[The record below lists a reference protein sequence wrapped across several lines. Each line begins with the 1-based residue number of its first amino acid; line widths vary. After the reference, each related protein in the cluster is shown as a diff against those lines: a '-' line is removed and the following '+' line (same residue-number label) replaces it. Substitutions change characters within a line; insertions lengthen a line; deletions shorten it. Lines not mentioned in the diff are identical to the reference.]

1 MAHADVLWIKKLDYP
16 VGWGIRGHSHDYRQ
30 LFFITDGQG
39 YMQVV
44 DVTFPIQTGSCI
56 LIKPHEHHR
65 MPCTENGCVEM
76 YDVKFRVSDEYLSS
90 TLDRLSPCFQ
100 TNLEEIL
107 PLLKKV
113 RQNWKDA
120 RRTAYPGRYEAAFAK
135 VYFEEILYLL
145 LQEQL
150 SPTLPDETDAISVLQ
165 HEFPGV
171 AGKIAD
177 YLEQHYTEEIS
188 LDSLSEYL
196 AYNRNYL
203 CNVFKTTTGHTIQNY
218 VKLLRISKATDLICN
233 SHRSLSEIAF
243 RVGFKDIHHFNR
255 VYKMVTGQTPGA
267 IRSQAREDI
276 CSDVA
281 EHGEFLYRYYAA
293 PGQPQKA

>member
-1 MAHADVLWIKKLDYP
+1 MAHTDVLWMKKLDYP

-39 YMQVV
+39 FMQVA
-44 DVTFPIQTGSCI
+44 DTTFPIQKGSCV
-56 LIKPHEHHR
+56 LIKPYEHHR
-65 MPCTENGCVEM
+65 MPCTETGCVEM
-76 YDVKFRVSDEYLSS
+76 YDTKFTVSDAGLSNA
-90 TLDRLSPCFQ
+90 LNALPACFEA
-100 TNLEEIL
+100 NWEEIV

-113 RQNWKDA
+113 RSNWKTA
-120 RRTAYPGRYEAAFAK
+120 RRAGRQARYETAFTK
-135 VYFEEILYLL
+135 IYFEEVLYLL
-145 LQEQL
+145 LQEQ
-150 SPTLPDETDAISVLQ
+150 SGQVVSAEDADDMDVLKL
-165 HEFPGV
+165 EFPGI

-177 YLEQHYTEEIS
+177 YLGQHYMEEIS
-188 LDSLSEYL
+188 LDSLSEDL

-233 SHRSLSEIAF
+233 SHRSLSEIAS

-255 VYKMVTGQTPGA
+255 VYKTVTGQTPGA

-276 CSDVA
+276 CSDIA
-281 EHGEFLYRYYAA
+281 EHGEFLYRYYAG
-293 PGQPQKA
+293 PGQS